1 MADVAS
7 RELRNHTREVL
18 ARVEAGEEIRITI
31 DGRPVA
37 RLEPLPA
44 RARFMPRE
52 AFAASVLSQQADA
65 DLAREL
71 GEIAPDTTDDLGW

>member
-7 RELRNHTREVL
+7 RELRNHTRAVL

-44 RARFMPRE
+44 RARFMRRE
-52 AFAASVLSQQADA
+52 AFVASVLSQQADA
-65 DLAREL
+65 ELAREL
-71 GEIAPDTTDDLGW
+71 SEIAPDTTDDLGW